1 MLGLRMMDTR
11 LASLRE
17 MERGDISSGRL
28 MVFYLELLKEDIEMT
43 FI

>member
-17 MERGDISSGRL
+17 MERGDIPSGRL
-28 MVFYLELLKEDIEMT
+28 MVFYLELLKEDINIS
-43 FI
+43 FV